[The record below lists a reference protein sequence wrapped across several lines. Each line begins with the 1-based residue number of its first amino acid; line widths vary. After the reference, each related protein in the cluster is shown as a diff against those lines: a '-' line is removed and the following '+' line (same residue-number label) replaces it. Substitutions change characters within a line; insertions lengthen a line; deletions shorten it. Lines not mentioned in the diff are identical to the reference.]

1 MINIDIK
8 RKNRRVVV
16 SVKGHAAAAPKGE
29 DLVCA
34 AVSTLVLTLQQTLA
48 RYKADG
54 LEYKLGEGDAII
66 TFKQDKY
73 TKPYMHT
80 IMCGFDFLASAYPQY
95 IKLKVNGE

>member
-34 AVSTLVLTLQQTLA
+34 AVSTLVLTLRETLA
-48 RYKADG
+48 RAKVQG
-54 LEYKLGEGDAII
+54 FEYKLDDGNAVI

-80 IMCGFDFLASAYPQY
+80 VMCGLDFLASAYPQY
-95 IKLKVNGE
+95 IKLRVDA